1 MKENNGMKTKIVDL
15 KEYSTKEVGLL
26 VQVVLTE
33 LVIIF
38 GIINIISDAFMP
50 AFYAILS
57 MVMFT
62 MAYNNIKFYKKRY
75 MTSIYVIVG
84 LFVAITTI
92 VEYIF

>member
-1 MKENNGMKTKIVDL
+1 MKENNGMTTKIVDL
-15 KEYSTKEVGLL
+15 KEYSSKEVGLL

-38 GIINIISDAFMP
+38 GIINLISDAFMP

-57 MVMFT
+57 MILFT
-62 MAYNNIKFYKKRY
+62 MAYNNVKFYKKRY
-75 MTSIYVIVG
+75 MTSIYIITG

-92 VEYIF
+92 MEYVF

>member
-1 MKENNGMKTKIVDL
+1 MKETNGMKTKIVDL
-15 KEYSTKEVGLL
+15 KEYSSKEVGLL

-33 LVIIF
+33 LVLIF
-38 GIINIISDAFMP
+38 GIIIIISEAFLP
-50 AFYAILS
+50 AFYSVIS

-75 MTSIYVIVG
+75 MTSIYIIIG

-92 VEYIF
+92 VEYII

>member
-1 MKENNGMKTKIVDL
+1 MKENNGMTTKIVDL
-15 KEYSTKEVGLL
+15 KEYSSKEVGLL

-38 GIINIISDAFMP
+38 GIINLISDAFMP

-57 MVMFT
+57 MILFT
-62 MAYNNIKFYKKRY
+62 MAYNNVKFYKKRY
-75 MTSIYVIVG
+75 MTSIYIITG

-92 VEYIF
+92 MEYIF